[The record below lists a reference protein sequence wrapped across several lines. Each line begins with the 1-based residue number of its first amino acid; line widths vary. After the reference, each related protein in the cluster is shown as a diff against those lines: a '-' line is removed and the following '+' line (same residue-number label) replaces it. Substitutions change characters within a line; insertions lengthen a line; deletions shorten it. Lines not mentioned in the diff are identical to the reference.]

1 MPFDWSGSFLSNVGI
16 QTQHSC
22 FWALSKGLGLCQC
35 DSLQQKVSW
44 AWLGGIQF
52 LLKRREDLKLHFHT
66 GQSPAGGLEVS
77 FLKLYLCSIPCSGQ
91 LGSMVFIIFRIANTG
106 GSSHRRGIICLG
118 VILIVWAGRVLVS
131 SVSCIL
137 GFFRYPA
144 PWVSTMVDMVNYRTV
159 SCWFISCVV
168 SVQQ

>member
-77 FLKLYLCSIPCSGQ
+77 KFDFFSKIIPLLYPL
-91 LGSMVFIIFRIANTG
+91 LGTAWQYGFHYFPHSQY
-106 GSSHRRGIICLG
+106 RRL
-118 VILIVWAGRVLVS
+118 LA
-131 SVSCIL
+131 
-137 GFFRYPA
+137 
-144 PWVSTMVDMVNYRTV
+144 
-159 SCWFISCVV
+159 
-168 SVQQ
+168 